1 MRCTESTT
9 CTIPIGNAIEGL
21 HFPAKDVYASRRP
34 KQKEIIMST
43 LPTGVRPNAIALLP
57 LFVFLGLFLGTGIY
71 FHLSG
76 VDMAFYQLAA
86 PVAILPAIVLAVVL
100 SKETLNQRI
109 NTFVEGVGHPN
120 IVTMCLIYLLAGAFS
135 TVAAATGGVD
145 AMVALGLSIIPASFI
160 LPGIFL
166 IAAVVSTAM
175 GTSMGT
181 LAALGPVALG
191 LSQAA
196 GINPAVMAGVLVSG
210 AMFGDNLSFI
220 SDTTIAATKTQGCS
234 MKDKF
239 RTNLR
244 IAVPA
249 AVLSII
255 AFSFHSSGSAEINA
269 PQATLWL
276 AIPYFAIIVLAV
288 SGLNVFVVLTLGI
301 ILAAAFGMVATDYAW
316 VTLSQDIYQGF
327 TSMQEIFLLSLLIG
341 GLSALIRQ
349 QGGLAFLSNNVEA
362 LAQRLS
368 SRKDRAAALGISGL
382 TAVTN
387 LAVANNTVTI
397 LISGEVS
404 KRLADEGNLAP
415 RQSAS
420 YLDIFACVVQ
430 GVLPY
435 GAQALLLGA
444 SFGISPLAVSLN
456 TWYCFILAG
465 VAVASIYIFKPIQKV
480 QTSDATA

>member
-1 MRCTESTT
+1 MSSTPT
-9 CTIPIGNAIEGL
+9 TPIKPRA
-21 HFPAKDVYASRRP
+21 V
-34 KQKEIIMST
+34 
-43 LPTGVRPNAIALLP
+43 ALLP
-57 LFVFLGLFLGTGIY
+57 LGLFLALFLGTGIY
-71 FHLSG
+71 FHFDG
-76 VDMAFYQLAA
+76 VDMAFYQLAS
-86 PVAILPAIVLAVVL
+86 PVAIMPAIILAIIL
-100 SKETLNQRI
+100 SKQRI
-109 NTFVEGVGHPN
+109 NDRIETFVAGVGHNN
-120 IVTMCLIYLLAGAFS
+120 IITMCLIYLLAGAFS

-181 LAALGPVALG
+181 LAALAPVALG

-196 GINPAVMAGVLVSG
+196 GINPALMAGVLVSG

-220 SDTTIAATKTQGCS
+220 SDTTIAATRTQGCE

-239 RTNLR
+239 KANLR

-249 AVLSII
+249 AILTIIVLSFFDTGSAPIDVPEANFWLALPYFFII
-255 AFSFHSSGSAEINA
+255 A
-269 PQATLWL
+269 
-276 AIPYFAIIVLAV
+276 LAV

-301 ILAAAFGMVATDYAW
+301 ILAAVFGFVAVDYELVAF
-316 VTLSQDIYQGF
+316 SQDVYLGF

-349 QGGLAFLSNNVEA
+349 QGGLKFLSNTVERITN
-362 LAQRLS
+362 RLS
-368 SRKDRAAALGISGL
+368 KRADRSASFGIVGL
-382 TAVTN
+382 TALTD

-404 KRLADEGNLAP
+404 KRLAKEGNIAP
-415 RQSAS
+415 KQAAS
-420 YLDIFACVVQ
+420 YLDIAACVVQ

-435 GAQALLLGA
+435 GAQALLMGA
-444 SFGISPLAVSLN
+444 TFGISPLAVSLN
-456 TWYCFILAG
+456 TFYCFILG
-465 VAVASIYIFKPIQKV
+465 VVAIAAIFIIGPIKAEPEAAAEQEPAV
-480 QTSDATA
+480 